1 MILLKGS
8 QDVLVPLGVAKIRL
22 VDDTV
27 GYLLGELE
35 RAGLLAAM
43 NVLVVSDHGTAVQN
57 NTMYLSDVVD
67 ETLIDRARSVINVVS
82 SIYVSGR
89 MQILSHLYF
98 YDLFKKINKLIEF
111 SSTEFVSK
119 WHSYHASWE

>member
-43 NVLVVSDHGTAVQN
+43 NVLVVSDHGMAVQN

-82 SIYVSGR
+82 SIYGKTPADVCR
-89 MQILSHLYF
+89 F
-98 YDLFKKINKLIEF
+98 DLIFISIFIANIGQGKVEYQNIK
-111 SSTEFVSK
+111 
-119 WHSYHASWE
+119 

>member
-82 SIYVSGR
+82 SIYASGR

-98 YDLFKKINKLIEF
+98 YDLFKK
-111 SSTEFVSK
+111 
-119 WHSYHASWE
+119 